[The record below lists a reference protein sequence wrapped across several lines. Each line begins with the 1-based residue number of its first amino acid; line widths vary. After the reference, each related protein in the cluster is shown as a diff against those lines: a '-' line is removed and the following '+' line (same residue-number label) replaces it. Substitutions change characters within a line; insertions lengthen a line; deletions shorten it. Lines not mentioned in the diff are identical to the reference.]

1 MRIERRHTAYGTDML
16 PFGDPDS
23 LSPRAPDRA
32 ISPGASGGGSGCG
45 SELGTAD
52 PIIEIQELSD
62 PVYVHTLSKSE
73 ISALENE
80 ASGRMREA
88 AGLTLVVAGTVQT
101 YTSKAQAQTG
111 TDCVVFHGIRVVP
124 MRQVIVYVAREYP
137 LGSCNYKAVK
147 RHEDKHVEIA
157 RRLVSEYRPRL
168 ERVVGDLRLQSRG
181 FPTGEDPNAST
192 GKVNSEVV
200 SAVQGVIDEL
210 QAEIMSA
217 NRVLDKSD
225 TEKTLGACPF
235 W

>member
-32 ISPGASGGGSGCG
+32 ISPGASGGSGCG

-225 TEKTLGACPF
+225 TERTLSACPF